1 SILAREYAV
10 AMQEYLTGGEAGLRR
25 AYEAGRRALAEGM
38 GVLDILAAQQAPMI
52 SALKSQVLEQDKE
65 LALERALNCLA
76 ESLSPFEM
84 VLRGAQEANDR
95 LQQSLSSVQRVE
107 EQLSRQNETLI
118 ATHREVTAGCGRYT
132 AMTVFAAG

>member
-1 SILAREYAV
+1 MNKSDSILAREYAV

-52 SALKSQVLEQDKE
+52 RALQTQVGEEDKE
-65 LALERALNCLA
+65 RAIERVLHCLA

-84 VLRGAQEANDR
+84 VLRGVQEANAR
-95 LQQSLSSVQRVE
+95 LQQSLSSLQSVE
-107 EQLSRQNETLI
+107 E
-118 ATHREVTAGCGRYT
+118 
-132 AMTVFAAG
+132 